1 MTDDFNNLRK
11 PKKKLLQSTE
21 NVVEIKQPPHLKS
34 TSRIR
39 FVITKNKN
47 NSWVDDLHALEQLN
61 LAERVFH

>member
-1 MTDDFNNLRK
+1 MADDFNNLRK
-11 PKKKLLQSTE
+11 PKKKQLQPTE
-21 NVVEIKQPPHLKS
+21 NVVEIKQPAHLKS
-34 TSRIR
+34 TNRMR

>member
-1 MTDDFNNLRK
+1 MADDFNNLRK
-11 PKKKLLQSTE
+11 PKKKLVQPTE
-21 NVVEIKQPPHLKS
+21 NVVDIKQPPHLKS
-34 TSRIR
+34 ASRIR